1 MKTDTI
7 LLVAI
12 AIMLALG
19 LFGMY
24 QWRPVVKFVRDKW
37 IPAVVSEIDKALEK
51 QHEEAGYLA
60 RHEQQVGGGS
70 DDF

>member
-1 MKTDTI
+1 MNTDTM

-37 IPAVVSEIDKALEK
+37 IVAAAPEIDKALAK
-51 QHEEAGYLA
+51 QADERRMLA
-60 RHEQQVGGGS
+60 EHGRQRADSG
-70 DDF
+70 

>member
-24 QWRPVVKFVRDKW
+24 QWRPLVKFVRDKW
-37 IPAVVSEIDKALEK
+37 IPAASPAIRSSQKTTGRSWIFGQA
-51 QHEEAGYLA
+51 
-60 RHEQQVGGGS
+60 
-70 DDF
+70 